1 MNKDAFY
8 EMDRVV
14 SDGIKRGQHLY
25 HIMKTNRL
33 GISKSTVYR
42 HLHLGYLSVNK
53 LDFPRVVKFK
63 L

>member
-1 MNKDAFY
+1 
-8 EMDRVV
+8 
-14 SDGIKRGQHLY
+14 
-25 HIMKTNRL
+25 MKTNRL